1 MYVCE
6 VCVYIHEYLC
16 MYMNDYMCIWT
27 SACTGVQSSPYLA
40 SIYLEVTSLTG
51 PVTHSSWA
59 GSIMYNQK
67 VSEVVKCSVE
77 NNHSFSCFLSYYYYH
92 YHYFTHSLYN
102 MFTDPSWLP
111 PMAIPPT
118 SLFFSSEWVGN
129 PTVFL
134 YPILSLIFFMGEV
147 PFIFYM

>member
-1 MYVCE
+1 MTKNKQGKIILTWILPVFMY
-6 VCVYIHEYLC
+6 ILLKLREYYTRIC
-16 MYMNDYMCIWT
+16 
-27 SACTGVQSSPYLA
+27 P
-40 SIYLEVTSLTG
+40 SLL
-51 PVTHSSWA
+51 V
-59 GSIMYNQK
+59 IMYNQK